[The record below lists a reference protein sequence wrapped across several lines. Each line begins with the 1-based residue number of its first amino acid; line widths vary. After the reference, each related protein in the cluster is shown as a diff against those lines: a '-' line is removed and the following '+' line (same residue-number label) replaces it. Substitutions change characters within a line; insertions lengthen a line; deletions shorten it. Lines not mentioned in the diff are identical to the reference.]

1 MKDCALLCWDTRT
14 RTRKGRTRI
23 CSVTITPYPN
33 ILCNRVIA
41 WLRVQRYGKIPK
53 SPNIFPTF
61 FSFTLIFSRF
71 MTKHLYL
78 FLLIYHF
85 YGFVAHI
92 VILFEYV
99 ALDITHHLRLWLYS
113 FAVVT
118 IDRGQWDT
126 AYSRAESPKAHSPG
140 QRPGFLDV
148 IAINALQ
155 GQKRYTLQP
164 LRFCPCRAFLLPR
177 HANPGCRFAL
187 PWAMCSM
194 PFQGVHPD
202 RTGRYFLQ

>member
-33 ILCNRVIA
+33 FLCNRNIA
-41 WLRVQRYGKIPK
+41 WLRVQRYGENMK

-61 FSFTLIFSRF
+61 FNLSLIFARF

-113 FAVVT
+113 FKIQI

-148 IAINALQ
+148 IAIFPPIGKIFSPVGKILFPNW
-155 GQKRYTLQP
+155 GNI
-164 LRFCPCRAFLLPR
+164 F
-177 HANPGCRFAL
+177 
-187 PWAMCSM
+187 
-194 PFQGVHPD
+194 FQLEKYILV
-202 RTGRYFLQ
+202 TGRFSCWN